1 MNVLPITSDTFK
13 DGDMHSVTTTST
25 RLGCIPSHIFI
36 YARPMLGN
44 TNTIFIVVM
53 LAIFFLIRIE
63 KLERDSANNKDFG
76 EFFFIDILQT
86 VFYLYFRTLDK
97 KMYNH

>member
-1 MNVLPITSDTFK
+1 
-13 DGDMHSVTTTST
+13 
-25 RLGCIPSHIFI
+25 
-36 YARPMLGN
+36 
-44 TNTIFIVVM
+44 M

-63 KLERDSANNKDFG
+63 KLERNSANNKDFG
-76 EFFFIDILQT
+76 EFFFIDILQK